1 MNLSEDDHLVLL
13 GDILEFW
20 RGKNIDA
27 IFSKYN
33 KDNNEKVKEQIEINE
48 QILSKIIGL
57 NKKTK
62 VDYIIG
68 NHDYTVINFI
78 NSYNKI
84 FQTGERCY

>member
-68 NHDYTVINFI
+68 YHDYTVINFI